1 MEDSM
6 DMDNVSPLRPQNF
19 LFGCELKSDKREY
32 SFKVD
37 DDENEHQLSLR
48 TVSVGATAKDEFHV
62 VEAEGMNYEG
72 KMIKISLASLKP
84 SVQPTVSLG
93 GFEITPPVT
102 LRLKSGSGP
111 VFVSGQHLV
120 ALEEDLESSD
130 EEEESSPSPKNAKRP
145 GAINA
150 SKVPQKKAKVAEED
164 DDDDDDDDDEDDEDF
179 EDEDEEE
186 TPVKPIKSTKSVS
199 TPKSNHNGKASE
211 RSAKSPKQCPLS
223 THTVTG
229 VNQVHFINGAGP
241 DTSKDCPNTSLF
253 RKGKIFIVSSH
264 KCSHRIESL
273 RTPDQKG
280 KSENKQVTPRTPK
293 TPLTFEEMQG
303 KIQSSLEKGVVL
315 PKLEAKFVNYVK
327 NSFRTDNQKIIQD
340 LWKWRLALKDAK

>member
-211 RSAKSPKQCPLS
+211 RSAKSPK
-223 THTVTG
+223 
-229 VNQVHFINGAGP
+229 
-241 DTSKDCPNTSLF
+241 
-253 RKGKIFIVSSH
+253 
-264 KCSHRIESL
+264 
-273 RTPDQKG
+273 TPDQKG

-327 NSFRTDNQKIIQD
+327 NSFRTDNQKVSLYHIEVCYIYI
-340 LWKWRLALKDAK
+340 LCCFGFNPSVV